1 MKYADDNVGLCF
13 DMLLQSIILETVAQ
27 SEW

>member
-1 MKYADDNVGLCF
+1 MKYADDNVGLYF
-13 DMLLQSIILETVAQ
+13 DMLLQSIILESVAQ